1 MMKYLFTTLCL
12 IILVSCSNNQ
22 SLQEYLISKD
32 KDANFKT
39 MSVATDLLVPNIEE
53 LSTEEQATLK
63 KIKSINVA
71 AMPTDSVNQVAYEK
85 ETRQVETI
93 LENSTYQTLM
103 KMNADDKG
111 MNLLYIGNDIKIDEV
126 VFYGK
131 SKETGMLVA
140 RLNSRDLKPNELAKI
155 LSMADK
161 LDMSQIENF
170 SENFK

>member
-1 MMKYLFTTLCL
+1 MKHIITTFCL
-12 IILVSCSNNQ
+12 LILVSCSNKQ

-53 LSTEEQATLK
+53 LSAKEQATLK

-71 AMPTDSVNQVAYEK
+71 AMIKDTINQVAYED
-85 ETRQVETI
+85 ETRKVEAI
-93 LENSTYQTLM
+93 LDHSTYQTLM

-111 MNLLYIGNDIKIDEV
+111 MNLLYIGDDNKIDEV

-131 SKETGMLVA
+131 SDEAGMLVA
-140 RLNSRDLKPNELAKI
+140 RLNSRDLKPNDLAKL

-161 LDMSQIENF
+161 LDMSQVENF
-170 SENFK
+170 TKNLK